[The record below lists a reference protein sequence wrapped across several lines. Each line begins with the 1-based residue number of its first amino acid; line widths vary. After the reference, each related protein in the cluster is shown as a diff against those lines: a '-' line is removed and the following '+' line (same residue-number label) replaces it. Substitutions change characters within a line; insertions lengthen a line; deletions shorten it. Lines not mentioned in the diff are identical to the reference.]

1 MAWGPAPVVPGVLS
15 TNYTIHVLDCDSD
28 WHRIGRLGRCGDLL
42 IGAKAVVRSI
52 IEQTHGAP
60 CDARV
65 DADARDADVDAPIRV
80 QRRHGA
86 AYEAKP

>member
-1 MAWGPAPVVPGVLS
+1 LLS
-15 TNYTIHVLDCDSD
+15 KY
-28 WHRIGRLGRCGDLL
+28 RRRLGSLSEARRDHIDHEREGRR
-42 IGAKAVVRSI
+42 RST

-86 AYEAKP
+86 AYEAKL

>member
-1 MAWGPAPVVPGVLS
+1 MAWGPGPLVPGDNS
-15 TNYTIHVLDCDSD
+15 IPIHVLDCDSD